1 MNQPPNYHANSQF
14 LIYLNNNASTS
25 SAVYKNQV
33 PHATTRQSKRQAGGS
48 PGGDS
53 LPKQARK
60 PNTNTL
66 EHFSLGQGPLRVDK
80 RKKRKQLDEDEVI
93 PMP

>member
-1 MNQPPNYHANSQF
+1 MP
-14 LIYLNNNASTS
+14 
-25 SAVYKNQV
+25 
-33 PHATTRQSKRQAGGS
+33 TTRQSKRQAGGS

-53 LPKQARK
+53 LPKRARK

-93 PMP
+93 STP